1 MLHLLQP
8 PPPPPPPPAAACS
21 AELRDED
28 GDEGGDEDGDAACRR
43 GGYGMPCPSDTHAI
57 SATACVGSGE
67 VLGSG
72 NGLGSGGA
80 LAEKAGASSQPCLRS
95 LGSTGGRK
103 TQQAS
108 RSRSVRF
115 ESPAP

>member
-1 MLHLLQP
+1 MLHLLQ
-8 PPPPPPPPAAACS
+8 PPPPPAAACS
-21 AELRDED
+21 AELHDED
-28 GDEGGDEDGDAACRR
+28 GEAACRR
-43 GGYGMPCPSDTHAI
+43 
-57 SATACVGSGE
+57 
-67 VLGSG
+67 
-72 NGLGSGGA
+72 
-80 LAEKAGASSQPCLRS
+80 ASSQPCLRS

>member
-1 MLHLLQP
+1 
-8 PPPPPPPPAAACS
+8 
-21 AELRDED
+21 
-28 GDEGGDEDGDAACRR
+28 
-43 GGYGMPCPSDTHAI
+43 MPCPS
-57 SATACVGSGE
+57 ATACLGSGE
-67 VLGSG
+67 VLGCG

-80 LAEKAGASSQPCLRS
+80 LAERAGASSQPCLRS